1 MASDTTGEDLYSLVS
16 KATEE
21 NSKNEGSKLSKVQ
34 FGYSVDSYKGVL
46 SALKQ
51 VQANVGGGGGGN
63 VMGDDLSK
71 LSNLRFD
78 NSDFS
83 KNAKAAIWRMEVGLF
98 GALPILYT
106 EHQKYG
112 IVRTD
117 NYDPKTIASSANNK
131 TIPYELVETNLQ
143 GTWERGE
150 AFQHGVYV
158 DVDNKL
164 VKYFNQFFV
173 GTETKGNFTA
183 SIVQQLLNRRCLR
196 AQIIPND
203 SSGQTEALVIGRTHI
218 NNTSKLLINPTM
230 FATTSMRVM
239 NMPIQVSGGGK
250 TVTLL
255 PDTSDNK
262 YRSLQKDGQYT
273 LSNGTIKGYDVN
285 EWSERWL
292 KKSIVGTDGAEAF
305 SIVQPKP
312 QKVYVRIYIPFDKRQ
327 EATAI
332 LPQGTSEAIFN
343 TYSAYRGG
351 EGNIPA
357 GLSADV
363 HRMMECITEASN
375 KFGCKLYTKNDVVDR
390 TGSPG
395 AMGQNPGWVSSKGGG
410 QSGAMTGFFYIPNGW
425 PMSTINQNYGGRSVS
440 NQRKRGHPEQQNSD
454 VLQPW
459 VVPDQEGRLDSAL
472 SGRLSSAICSGSM
485 PREWYQERLT
495 KSNLGNIKIY
505 CNSVVADKFQQLFNR
520 SWDVYAEAAKIY
532 NMGRSAE
539 EQVSAGEILLRCAPC
554 ICAINGNSGVHRARS
569 GRSAGHDAGCAID
582 FDPANNGTTSSKE
595 TNCNSMEI
603 GRNMEVAYR
612 PFLHYLIE
620 LGGGWGG
627 SYKFCSGKFD
637 AMHIQF

>member
-1 MASDTTGEDLYSLVS
+1 MAQEASGEDLYSLVTKNTQTDS
-16 KATEE
+16 KDTP
-21 NSKNEGSKLSKVQ
+21 NVSQKVQ
-34 FGYSVDSYKGVL
+34 FGYSVDQYKGVL
-46 SALKQ
+46 AALKQ
-51 VQANVGGGGGGN
+51 VQANVGGGGGN

-78 NSDFS
+78 NNDFS
-83 KNAKAAIWRMEVGLF
+83 ENAKAAIWRMDIGLF
-98 GALPILYT
+98 GALPIYYVGY
-106 EHQKYG
+106 QKHG

-117 NYDPKTIASSANNK
+117 NYDPSSIASSANNR

-150 AFQHGVYV
+150 AFQNGVYV
-158 DVDNKL
+158 DVDTKL
-164 VKYFNQFFV
+164 VKYFNKFFV
-173 GTETKGNFTA
+173 GTSTVGTFNA
-183 SIVQQLLNRRCLR
+183 NIVWQLLHKRCLR
-196 AQIIPND
+196 AQIIPD
-203 SSGQTEALVIGRTHI
+203 DGVGECEALVIGKAPLKNSSRI
-218 NNTSKLLINPTM
+218 FISPSM
-230 FATTSMRVM
+230 FASSSMKNLNM
-239 NMPIQVSGGGK
+239 NIQLSGGGK
-250 TVTLL
+250 SLTIL
-255 PDTSDNK
+255 PESSDSGNF
-262 YRSLQKDGQYT
+262 RCEVKDAQYT
-273 LSNGTIKGYDVN
+273 LKDGSIKGFDVN
-285 EWSERWL
+285 AWEKWL
-292 KKSIVGTDGAEAF
+292 KNSIVGTDGAEAF
-305 SIVQPKP
+305 SIMQPSPRKI
-312 QKVYVRIYIPFDKRQ
+312 YVRIYIPFDKRQ

-343 TYSAYRGG
+343 TYSAVRGG
-351 EGNIPA
+351 AGNIPA

-363 HRMMECITEASN
+363 TRMMECITEACN
-375 KFGCKLYTKNDVVDR
+375 KFGCKLYTKADVVDR

-395 AMGQNPGWVSSKGGG
+395 AMGQNPSWVSSKGGG
-410 QSGAMTGFFYIPNGW
+410 QKGAMTGFFYIPQGW

-440 NQRKRGHPEQQNSD
+440 NQRSRGHPEQQNSD

-472 SGRLSSAICSGSM
+472 SGRLSSTICSGAM

-505 CNSVVADKFQQLFNR
+505 CNKAVANQFQELFNR
-520 SWDVYAEAAKIY
+520 SWDVYAEAANIY
-532 NMGRSAE
+532 NSGRRAE

-554 ICAINGNSGVHRARS
+554 ICAINGGSGVHRARS

-603 GRNMEVAYR
+603 GRNMEVGYR
-612 PFLHYLIE
+612 PFLHYLIA